1 MSNDQEDEEGVLQEQ
16 EVMASPDIEPVEEL
30 EEDRTGAETEVEEED
45 RESEEI
51 EEREDEMNSKKINF
65 AWRGRS
71 KKGGSRRGSA
81 RKREKGQ
88 ADRHPRS
95 SSKRH

>member
-1 MSNDQEDEEGVLQEQ
+1 VAQLSNDQEDEEGVLQEQ

-30 EEDRTGAETEVEEED
+30 EED